1 MGTIFPNKDQGL
13 PRSKHQGMSRSIDLT
28 LMTVFFIW
36 TWCLHME
43 CFYSSGIH
51 QALHFLQFSFVV
63 GCLSSIDFIIAGF
76 PLK

>member
-28 LMTVFFIW
+28 LMTVFLIW
-36 TWCLHME
+36 ILCLHIV
-43 CFYSSGIH
+43 FLFQWNSSSSS
-51 QALHFLQFSFVV
+51 FLQFLIVV
-63 GCLSSIDFIIAGF
+63 GCLSSKDFIIAEF